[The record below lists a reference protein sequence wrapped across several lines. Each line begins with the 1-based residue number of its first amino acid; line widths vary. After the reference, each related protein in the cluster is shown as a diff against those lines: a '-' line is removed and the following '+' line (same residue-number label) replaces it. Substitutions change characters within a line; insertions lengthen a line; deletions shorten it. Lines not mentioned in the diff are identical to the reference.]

1 MDDFN
6 NFFDD
11 QRNSQPEHT
20 PVYHTPSPK
29 HNNKLGPVGIICV
42 VLAVVMSVVV
52 LVNVIVLASLKQTI
66 AEEYV
71 SSMRQQFS
79 ADMEEQYQK
88 AIEDAIKDKD
98 IVEDVTNS
106 AAQKA
111 LEALNTSVGKVA
123 NAKAASVAR
132 LYMYKDSDVNPTTTS
147 YNGIASGFLI
157 TDSTDES
164 HYRYVLTNAHC
175 VRYEASKTQQ
185 SGYPFGFGK
194 VTYQWESYGTI
205 ICMFD
210 GDTSSYYRLEIVAY
224 GAYNGD
230 HLDAESDQPDIALLR
245 ISGKI
250 NKTNASSVIDEQPSN
265 ETHPSLT
272 IAINNAKRGSEVALI
287 GNPEGVG
294 STNSIST
301 GNISQIGI
309 SISSWGAGTFVMTD
323 AAVNGGN
330 SGGPM
335 IDILGNVVGIVES
348 KLVDESIDN
357 MGFALDVNTIRTFV
371 GWASQKANNQL
382 KQNLNLTI

>member
-66 AEEYV
+66 AEEYAA
-71 SSMRQQFS
+71 SIS
-79 ADMEEQYQK
+79 ADMKEQYIN
-88 AIEDAIKDKD
+88 AINEALKDKD

-245 ISGKI
+245 IAGKI

>member
-66 AEEYV
+66 AEEYAA
-71 SSMRQQFS
+71 SIS
-79 ADMEEQYQK
+79 ADMKEQYIN
-88 AIEDAIKDKD
+88 AINEALKDKD
-98 IVEDVTNS
+98 IVEDVTDS

-111 LEALNTSVGKVA
+111 LEALSTSVGKVA

-164 HYRYVLTNAHC
+164 HYRYILTNAHC

-185 SGYPFGFGK
+185 FGYPLGFGK

-265 ETHPSLT
+265 ETHPSLA

-335 IDILGNVVGIVES
+335 VDILGNVVGIVES

>member
-42 VLAVVMSVVV
+42 VLAVVMSIVV

-66 AEEYV
+66 AEEYAA
-71 SSMRQQFS
+71 SIS
-79 ADMEEQYQK
+79 ADMKEQYIN
-88 AIEDAIKDKD
+88 AINEALKNKD
-98 IVEDVTNS
+98 IVEDVTN
-106 AAQKA
+106 AAAKKA

-123 NAKAASVAR
+123 NEKSASVAR

-210 GDTSSYYRLEIVAY
+210 GDTSSYYRLEVVAY

-245 ISGKI
+245 ITGKI
-250 NKTNASSVIDEQPSN
+250 SRTNASSVTDEQPSN
-265 ETHPSLT
+265 TTHPSLT
-272 IAINNAKRGSEVALI
+272 IAINNAQRGSEVALI

-294 STNSIST
+294 TTNSIST
-301 GNISQIGI
+301 GNISQTGI
-309 SISSWGAGTFVMTD
+309 SISSWGAGTFAMTD

-357 MGFALDVNTIRTFV
+357 MGFALDVNTITTFV
-371 GWASQKANNQL
+371 DWASQKTNNQL
-382 KQNLNLTI
+382 KQNLNLAI

>member
-66 AEEYV
+66 AEEYAA
-71 SSMRQQFS
+71 SIS
-79 ADMEEQYQK
+79 ADMKEQYIN
-88 AIEDAIKDKD
+88 AINEALKDSD
-98 IVEDVTNS
+98 IVEKVTNA

-111 LEALNTSVGKVA
+111 LEALKTSVGEVA
-123 NAKAASVAR
+123 NEKSASVAR
-132 LYMYKDSDVNPTTTS
+132 LYIYKDSGVNPTTTS

-164 HYRYVLTNAHC
+164 HYRYILTNAHC

-185 SGYPFGFGK
+185 FGYPLGFGK

-210 GDTSSYYRLEIVAY
+210 GDTSSYYRLETVAY

-245 ISGKI
+245 ITGKI

-265 ETHPSLT
+265 ETRPSLT

-301 GNISQIGI
+301 GNISQTGI
-309 SISSWGAGTFVMTD
+309 SISSWGAGTFAMTD

>member
-66 AEEYV
+66 AEEYAA
-71 SSMRQQFS
+71 SIS
-79 ADMEEQYQK
+79 ADMKEQYIN
-88 AIEDAIKDKD
+88 AINEALKDKD

-164 HYRYVLTNAHC
+164 HYRYILTNAHC

-185 SGYPFGFGK
+185 FGYPLGFGK

-265 ETHPSLT
+265 ETNPSLT

-301 GNISQIGI
+301 GNISQNGI

>member
-66 AEEYV
+66 AEEYAA
-71 SSMRQQFS
+71 SIS
-79 ADMEEQYQK
+79 ADMKEQYIN
-88 AIEDAIKDKD
+88 AINEALKDKD
-98 IVEDVTNS
+98 IVEDVTDS

-164 HYRYVLTNAHC
+164 HYRYILTNAHC

-185 SGYPFGFGK
+185 FGYPLGFGK
-194 VTYQWESYGTI
+194 VSYQWESYGTI

-265 ETHPSLT
+265 ETHPSLA

>member
-42 VLAVVMSVVV
+42 VLAVVMSIVV

-66 AEEYV
+66 AEEYAA
-71 SSMRQQFS
+71 SIS
-79 ADMEEQYQK
+79 ADMKEQYIN
-88 AIEDAIKDKD
+88 AINEALKNKD
-98 IVEDVTNS
+98 IVEDVTN
-106 AAQKA
+106 AAAKKA

-123 NAKAASVAR
+123 NEKSASVAR

-157 TDSTDES
+157 TYSTDES

-245 ISGKI
+245 ITGKI
-250 NKTNASSVIDEQPSN
+250 SRTNASSVTDEQPSN
-265 ETHPSLT
+265 TTHPSLT

-294 STNSIST
+294 TTNSIST
-301 GNISQIGI
+301 GNISQTGI
-309 SISSWGAGTFVMTD
+309 SISSWGAGTFAMTD

-371 GWASQKANNQL
+371 DWASQKANNQL

>member
-66 AEEYV
+66 AEEYAA
-71 SSMRQQFS
+71 SIS
-79 ADMEEQYQK
+79 ADMKEQYIN
-88 AIEDAIKDKD
+88 AINEALKDKD
-98 IVEDVTNS
+98 IVDDVTNA

-123 NAKAASVAR
+123 NEKAASVAR

-185 SGYPFGFGK
+185 SGYPFGLGK

-210 GDTSSYYRLEIVAY
+210 GDTSSYYRLEVVAY

-245 ISGKI
+245 ITGKI
-250 NKTNASSVIDEQPSN
+250 SRTNASSVTDEQPSN
-265 ETHPSLT
+265 TTHPSLT
-272 IAINNAKRGSEVALI
+272 IAINNAQRGSEVALI

-294 STNSIST
+294 TTNSIST
-301 GNISQIGI
+301 GNISQTGI
-309 SISSWGAGTFVMTD
+309 SISSWGAGTFAMTD

-371 GWASQKANNQL
+371 DWASQKTNNQL
-382 KQNLNLTI
+382 KQNLNLAI

>member
-66 AEEYV
+66 AEEYAA
-71 SSMRQQFS
+71 SIS
-79 ADMEEQYQK
+79 ADMKEQYIN
-88 AIEDAIKDKD
+88 AINEALKDKD
-98 IVEDVTNS
+98 IVDDVTN
-106 AAQKA
+106 AAAKKA

-123 NAKAASVAR
+123 NEKSASVAR

-194 VTYQWESYGTI
+194 LTYQWESYGTI

-245 ISGKI
+245 ITGKI

-265 ETHPSLT
+265 TTHPSLT

-301 GNISQIGI
+301 GNISQTGI
-309 SISSWGAGTFVMTD
+309 SISSWGAGTFAMTD

-371 GWASQKANNQL
+371 DWASQKANNQL